1 MERDEIIRIFLMIG
15 ATFLFVA
22 ILIPFIKKI
31 AIHVGALDIP
41 NKRKVH
47 SKPMPRLGGL
57 AIFLGFL
64 FGYMLF
70 GEPSSTMNSILIGS
84 FIIVLT
90 GAIDDIKPLK
100 ASVKFAA
107 QLMAAI
113 VVTCYGKLLIQDI
126 TAFGHYLD
134 LNIFAYPIT
143 IFFILG
149 CLNCINLIDGLDGL
163 SAGISSI
170 YFATI
175 GIISII
181 MGKNGL
187 DFVLT
192 FIMLGS
198 VLGFLV
204 HNFHPASIFAGDSG
218 SLFMGFMIAVIAL
231 LGFKSVTLTS
241 LIIPLLILAI
251 PILDTVFAI
260 IRRLLKGEKIS
271 KPDKSHLHH
280 QLLNKNF
287 SHRTTVLI
295 IYGIDILFAA
305 ASIIYALHDQKLG
318 YIIYAILTVIVV
330 VFVLKTDIIVDQA
343 AFHKK
348 HHKEK

>member
-1 MERDEIIRIFLMIG
+1 MGDDVLTRIFMITTT
-15 ATFLFVA
+15 TFVVVTS
-22 ILIPFIKKI
+22 IVPFIKRI
-31 AIHVGALDIP
+31 AIHIGALDIP

-57 AIFLGFL
+57 AIYIGFL

-70 GEPSSTMNSILIGS
+70 GEASSTMNSIFIATFIMMLIGI
-84 FIIVLT
+84 F
-90 GAIDDIKPLK
+90 DDIKPLK
-100 ASVKFAA
+100 AKVKFLC
-107 QLMAAI
+107 QTVAAI
-113 VVTCYGKLLIQDI
+113 IIAVYGKLLIRDI
-126 TAFGHYLD
+126 TMFGQYFNLG
-134 LNIFAYPIT
+134 LLSYPVT

-149 CLNCINLIDGLDGL
+149 CVNCINLIDGLDGL
-163 SAGISSI
+163 AAGISAI

-181 MGKNGL
+181 MGKTGL

-218 SLFMGFMIAVIAL
+218 SLFMGLMIAIIAL

-241 LIIPLLILAI
+241 LIIPLLIFAI

-260 IRRLLKGEKIS
+260 IRRVLKGEKIS
-271 KPDKSHLHH
+271 KPDKEHLHH

-287 SHRTTVLI
+287 SHLTTVLI
-295 IYGIDILFAA
+295 IYLIDMLFAA
-305 ASIIYALHDQKLG
+305 ASIIYVLHDQKLG
-318 YIIYAILTVIVV
+318 YIIYTVLTIIVITMI
-330 VFVLKTDIIVDQA
+330 LKTNIIVDQKNIR
-343 AFHKK
+343 KK
-348 HHKEK
+348 

>member
-1 MERDEIIRIFLMIG
+1 VGEDILTRILLMI
-15 ATFLFVA
+15 ATTFAFVA
-22 ILIPFIKKI
+22 LVVPFIKRV

-47 SKPMPRLGGL
+47 SAPMPRLGGL

-70 GEPSSTMNSILIGS
+70 GEPSSQMNSILIAS
-84 FIIVLT
+84 FITVLT
-90 GAIDDIKPLK
+90 GTIDDIRPLK
-100 ASVKFAA
+100 ASVKFVS
-107 QLMAAI
+107 QI
-113 VVTCYGKLLIQDI
+113 VTALIIALYGKILIVDI
-126 TAFGHYLD
+126 SAFGLYFELGV
-134 LNIFAYPIT
+134 FAYPVT
-143 IFFILG
+143 IFFIIG

-163 SAGISSI
+163 AAGISAI

-175 GIISII
+175 GLISII
-181 MGKNGL
+181 MGKMGL

-218 SLFMGFMIAVIAL
+218 SLFMGLMIAIIAL

-241 LIIPLLILAI
+241 LLIPVLIFAI

-260 IRRLLKGEKIS
+260 IRRLLKGESIS

-287 SHRTTVLI
+287 SHKTTVLI
-295 IYGIDILFAA
+295 IYGVDILFAA
-305 ASIIYALHDQKLG
+305 ASVIYVLHSPKLG
-318 YIIYAILTVIVV
+318 YIIYAVLTVLLILLVT
-330 VFVLKTDIIVDQA
+330 KTDIVIDNN
-343 AFHKK
+343 HTNKK
-348 HHKEK
+348 KK

>member
-1 MERDEIIRIFLMIG
+1 MGEEILTKILLMIG
-15 ATFLFVA
+15 TTFLFVVA
-22 ILIPFIKKI
+22 IVPFIKRI

-70 GEPSSTMNSILIGS
+70 GEPSSTMNSILIAS
-84 FIIVLT
+84 FIIILIGIV
-90 GAIDDIKPLK
+90 DDIKPIK
-100 ASVKFAA
+100 ASVKFLV
-107 QLMAAI
+107 QLVSALI
-113 VVTCYGKLLIQDI
+113 ITIYGNLLIQDI
-126 TAFGHYLD
+126 TFFGIYID
-134 LNIFAYPIT
+134 FNIFSYLVT

-149 CLNCINLIDGLDGL
+149 CMNCINLIDGLDGL
-163 SAGISSI
+163 AAGISAI

-175 GIISII
+175 GIITII
-181 MGKNGL
+181 MGKMGL

-204 HNFHPASIFAGDSG
+204 HNFYPASIFAGDSG
-218 SLFMGFMIAVIAL
+218 SLFMGFMIAIIAL

-241 LIIPLLILAI
+241 LIIPLLIFAI
-251 PILDTVFAI
+251 PILDTLFAI

-271 KPDKSHLHH
+271 KPDKEHLHH

-287 SHRTTVLI
+287 SHKATVLI
-295 IYGIDILFAA
+295 IYVVDILFAI
-305 ASIIYALHDQKLG
+305 ASIIYVLRDRKLG
-318 YIIYAILTVIVV
+318 YIIYAILTILVIIL
-330 VFVLKTDIIVDQA
+330 VLKTNIIVDNS
-343 AFHKK
+343 HKK
-348 HHKEK
+348 GK

>member
-1 MERDEIIRIFLMIG
+1 MEQEVIAKILLIVIT
-15 ATFLFVA
+15 TFIVVA
-22 ILIPFIKKI
+22 LIVPFIKKV

-41 NKRKVH
+41 NERKVH
-47 SKPMPRLGGL
+47 NKPMPRLGGL
-57 AIFLGFL
+57 AMFLGFL
-64 FGYMLF
+64 FSYMLF

-90 GAIDDIKPLK
+90 GTVDDIKPLK
-100 ASVKFAA
+100 SSVKFLS
-107 QLMAAI
+107 QLVSAI
-113 VVTCYGKLLIQDI
+113 IITCYGKLLIQDI
-126 TAFGHYLD
+126 TVFGLYFD
-134 LNIFAYPIT
+134 LGILSYPIT

-163 SAGISSI
+163 AAGISAI
-170 YFATI
+170 YYATI

-181 MGKNGL
+181 MGKTGL

-198 VLGFLV
+198 VLGFLI
-204 HNFHPASIFAGDSG
+204 HNFHPATIFAGDSG

-251 PILDTVFAI
+251 PILDTIFAI
-260 IRRLLKGEKIS
+260 LRRLLKGEKIS
-271 KPDKSHLHH
+271 KPDKKHSHH

-287 SHRTTVLI
+287 SHRQTVLI
-295 IYGIDILFAA
+295 IYAIDILFAI
-305 ASIIYALHDQKLG
+305 ASIIYVLHDQKLG
-318 YIIYAILTVIVV
+318 YIIYAILTTIVLTFVLTTDIVV
-330 VFVLKTDIIVDQA
+330 DQEHISRLLKR
-343 AFHKK
+343 K
-348 HHKEK
+348 

>member
-1 MERDEIIRIFLMIG
+1 MGEEILTKILLMIG
-15 ATFLFVA
+15 TTFLFVVT
-22 ILIPFIKKI
+22 IVPFIKRI

-70 GEPSSTMNSILIGS
+70 GEPSSTMNSILIAS
-84 FIIVLT
+84 FIIILIGIV
-90 GAIDDIKPLK
+90 DDIKPIK
-100 ASVKFAA
+100 ASVKFLV
-107 QLMAAI
+107 QLVSALI
-113 VVTCYGKLLIQDI
+113 ITIYGNLLIQDI
-126 TAFGHYLD
+126 TFFGIYID
-134 LNIFAYPIT
+134 FNIFSYLVT

-149 CLNCINLIDGLDGL
+149 CMNCINLIDGLDGL
-163 SAGISSI
+163 AAGISAI

-175 GIISII
+175 GIITII
-181 MGKNGL
+181 MGKMGL

-204 HNFHPASIFAGDSG
+204 HNFYPASIFAGDSG
-218 SLFMGFMIAVIAL
+218 SLFMGFMIAIIAL

-241 LIIPLLILAI
+241 LIIPLLIFAI
-251 PILDTVFAI
+251 PILDTLFAI

-271 KPDKSHLHH
+271 KPDKEHLHH

-287 SHRTTVLI
+287 SHKATVLI
-295 IYGIDILFAA
+295 IYVVDILFAI
-305 ASIIYALHDQKLG
+305 ASIIYVLRDRKLG
-318 YIIYAILTVIVV
+318 YIIYAILTILVIIL
-330 VFVLKTDIIVDQA
+330 VLKTNIIVDNS
-343 AFHKK
+343 HKK
-348 HHKEK
+348 GK